1 MFASKL
7 ELKTK
12 KMKTISINTIKKQM
26 LHINEKALKTTE
38 KVVVSSIDKLSEIQ
52 NKTDN
57 YLKKGF
63 EFSEKQQDKF
73 FNTLEQGKKSIWK
86 NLNKALDFIGK
97 K

>member
-1 MFASKL
+1 
-7 ELKTK
+7 
-12 KMKTISINTIKKQM
+12 MKTISIQNIKEQT

-38 KVVVSSIDKLSEIQ
+38 KVALSSIDTLTTVQ
-52 NKTDN
+52 NKTEN

-73 FNTLEQGKKSIWK
+73 FTGLEQGKKSIWK